1 MEEQSI
7 NQDQAIEE
15 RNPNEPI
22 VSKNRI
28 WKFLSAAYTAQP
40 IIIQ

>member
-1 MEEQSI
+1 MEKQSI

-22 VSKNRI
+22 FSKKRN

-40 IIIQ
+40 IIIK

>member
-1 MEEQSI
+1 MKKPSL
-7 NQDQAIEE
+7 NQDQTIEE

-22 VSKNRI
+22 VSKKRT